1 MLIRITLI
9 KENKDGSAD
18 VSVRFDEEGH
28 RLLLQHGF
36 TSILEKAMEE
46 REREDGFQ
54 SILDVL
60 SEKSREAD
68 SKKKLGKAVGRK
80 QTKGTRSNRATPK
93 ILGKKRN

>member
-1 MLIRITLI
+1 VIRILLI

-18 VSVRFDEEGH
+18 VSVRFDKEGH
-28 RLLLQHGF
+28 HLLLQYGL
-36 TSILEKAMEE
+36 TSILEKAIEE
-46 REREDGFQ
+46 RDREDGFQ

-60 SEKSREAD
+60 SEKNWQAN

-80 QTKGTRSNRATPK
+80 QTKGIRSNRTAPK

>member
-1 MLIRITLI
+1 MLIRINLI

-18 VSVRFDEEGH
+18 VEVRFDKEGH
-28 RLLLQHGF
+28 HLLLQHGL
-36 TSILEKAMEE
+36 TSILEKAIEE

-60 SEKSREAD
+60 SAQSRKID

-80 QTKGTRSNRATPK
+80 QTKSTRSNRTAPK